1 MIRRPPRSTL
11 FPYTTLF
18 RSRVRKSSHPSRVST
33 RKSEYL
39 ECHKCTGRD
48 FAEQPFSLRLLPPHR
63 GDFMSVLSSL
73 HHFSDWGLL
82 ALRLG
87 VGTVF
92 LVHGNQKR
100 AMWKMQPSAQMPAGL
115 LSLLRVLSIAEPLG
129 GLATLVGLLTQ
140 AAAAGFILVML
151 GAIRLKVQQLHKGFT
166 GEGGWEFELLL
177 LVGAIALLFLGA
189 GKFALDRLLF
199 RI

>member
-1 MIRRPPRSTL
+1 MT
-11 FPYTTLF
+11 
-18 RSRVRKSSHPSRVST
+18 
-33 RKSEYL
+33 
-39 ECHKCTGRD
+39 
-48 FAEQPFSLRLLPPHR
+48 
-63 GDFMSVLSSL
+63 VLSSL
-73 HHFSDWGLL
+73 HQFSDWGLL

-100 AMWKMQPSAQMPAGL
+100 AMWTMQPSAQLPAGL

-151 GAIRLKVQQLHKGFT
+151 GAIRLKVLQMHKGFG
-166 GEGGWEFELLL
+166 GEGGWEFEFLL

>member
-1 MIRRPPRSTL
+1 MT
-11 FPYTTLF
+11 
-18 RSRVRKSSHPSRVST
+18 
-33 RKSEYL
+33 
-39 ECHKCTGRD
+39 
-48 FAEQPFSLRLLPPHR
+48 
-63 GDFMSVLSSL
+63 VLSSL
-73 HHFSDWGLL
+73 HQFSDWGLL

-92 LVHGNQKR
+92 IVRGTQKR
-100 AMWKMQPSAQMPAGL
+100 AMWTIPPSAQMPAGL

-166 GEGGWEFELLL
+166 GEGGWEFEWLL

-199 RI
+199 GI

>member
-1 MIRRPPRSTL
+1 MNSDQGWSDRRPGSRTTRRRRTDA
-11 FPYTTLF
+11 YTASGRAATHRASARGKANILDATSVPGEILPSNLF
-18 RSRVRKSSHPSRVST
+18 RCGYFH
-33 RKSEYL
+33 L
-39 ECHKCTGRD
+39 TG
-48 FAEQPFSLRLLPPHR
+48 

-73 HHFSDWGLL
+73 HQFSDWGLL

-92 LVHGNQKR
+92 LLHGNQKR
-100 AMWKMQPSAQMPAGL
+100 AMWKMQPSAQLPAGL

-151 GAIRLKVQQLHKGFT
+151 GAIRLKVLQMHKGFT
-166 GEGGWEFELLL
+166 GEGGW
-177 LVGAIALLFLGA
+177 
-189 GKFALDRLLF
+189 KFALDRLLF
-199 RI
+199 GI

>member
-1 MIRRPPRSTL
+1 
-11 FPYTTLF
+11 
-18 RSRVRKSSHPSRVST
+18 
-33 RKSEYL
+33 
-39 ECHKCTGRD
+39 
-48 FAEQPFSLRLLPPHR
+48 
-63 GDFMSVLSSL
+63 MSVLL
-73 HHFSDWGLL
+73 HLHQFSDWGLL

-92 LVHGNQKR
+92 LLHGNQKR
-100 AMWKMQPSAQMPAGL
+100 AMWKMQPSAQMPARL

-151 GAIRLKVQQLHKGFT
+151 GAIRFKVLQMHKGFR
-166 GEGGWEFELLL
+166 GEGGWEFEFLL

>member
-1 MIRRPPRSTL
+1 MT
-11 FPYTTLF
+11 
-18 RSRVRKSSHPSRVST
+18 
-33 RKSEYL
+33 
-39 ECHKCTGRD
+39 
-48 FAEQPFSLRLLPPHR
+48 
-63 GDFMSVLSSL
+63 VLSSL

-87 VGTVF
+87 IGTVF
-92 LVHGNQKR
+92 LAHGSQKR
-100 AMWKMQPSAQMPAGL
+100 AMWSTQPSAQMPAGL

-166 GEGGWEFELLL
+166 GEGGWEFEFLL

-199 RI
+199 RL

>member
-1 MIRRPPRSTL
+1 MT
-11 FPYTTLF
+11 
-18 RSRVRKSSHPSRVST
+18 
-33 RKSEYL
+33 
-39 ECHKCTGRD
+39 
-48 FAEQPFSLRLLPPHR
+48 
-63 GDFMSVLSSL
+63 VLSSL
-73 HHFSDWGLL
+73 HHFGDWGLL

-87 VGTVF
+87 IGTVF
-92 LVHGNQKR
+92 LAHGSQKR
-100 AMWKMQPSAQMPAGL
+100 AMWSTQPSAQMPAGL

-166 GEGGWEFELLL
+166 GEGGWEFEFLL

-189 GKFALDRLLF
+189 GKVALDRLLF

>member
-1 MIRRPPRSTL
+1 
-11 FPYTTLF
+11 
-18 RSRVRKSSHPSRVST
+18 
-33 RKSEYL
+33 
-39 ECHKCTGRD
+39 
-48 FAEQPFSLRLLPPHR
+48 
-63 GDFMSVLSSL
+63 
-73 HHFSDWGLL
+73 LL

-166 GEGGWEFELLL
+166 GEGGWEFEFLL